1 MKGVGNMERK
11 LLGSI
16 DNEKASVKVYTGPM
30 TDTEEKRRE
39 LLGNAMI
46 SFAKAI
52 QRSDPNKLSQICKPI
67 GRNE

>member
-1 MKGVGNMERK
+1 MERK

-16 DNEKASVKVYTGPM
+16 DNEKASVKVYTGPL

-52 QRSDPNKLSQICKPI
+52 LKSDPHYFSKKQ
-67 GRNE
+67 GRKHGK